1 MVTPFFKNIPILPL
15 NDGYDMPQIG
25 VASFRRDPEDKLREI
40 LLRNLDKGLRH
51 VEICDLF
58 GNGHT
63 VADIILEGGAEIR
76 RDKLFLTLKIW
87 PKQRK
92 RQDIILAFKE
102 FLFGSNL
109 EYVDLLMIHGPLDV
123 VNRIEQYKA
132 MEELKQEGFVR
143 SIGLSN
149 MTHTQLSNILKKCNI
164 CPAVI
169 EVFLPLLLSCPLT

>member
-1 MVTPFFKNIPILPL
+1 MVTPSFKNIPLLPL
-15 NDGYDMPQIG
+15 NDGYDIPQIG
-25 VASFRRDPEDKLREI
+25 VASFRRDPEDKLRQL
-40 LLRNLDKGLRH
+40 LLRNLDNGLRH

-87 PKQRK
+87 PKQRN

-102 FLFGSNL
+102 FLFASNL
-109 EYVDLLMIHGPLDV
+109 EYVDLLLIHGPLDV
-123 VNRIEQYKA
+123 INRIDQYKA

-169 EVFLPLLLSCPLT
+169 EVTSSLPSL